1 MHYRTLKVPHEGSH
15 RYWDYVKAKFHVQI
29 LLLDDQYHH
38 FGEEFEKLY
47 NNGCEGIPELFG
59 QEVYG
64 EDERGFFGKPKVG
77 SLKTGGPGEMM
88 QDPTMLAMA
97 GLVVTV
103 GATLLQMARGK

>member
-1 MHYRTLKVPHEGSH
+1 MVQTLGPPVVEQFNFRDP
-15 RYWDYVKAKFHVQI
+15 RPD
-29 LLLDDQYHH
+29 
-38 FGEEFEKLY
+38 EFERLH

-64 EDERGFFGKPKVG
+64 EDDRGFFGKPKMG
-77 SLKTGGPGEMM
+77 GIKTGGPGEMM
-88 QDPTMLAMA
+88 QDPTMLAVA